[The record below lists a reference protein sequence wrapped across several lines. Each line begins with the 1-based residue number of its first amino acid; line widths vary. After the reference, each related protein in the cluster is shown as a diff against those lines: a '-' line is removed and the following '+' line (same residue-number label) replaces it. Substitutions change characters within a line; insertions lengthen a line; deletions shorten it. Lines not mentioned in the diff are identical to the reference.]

1 MAEGDDVNKNYD
13 PTASDVLIT
22 TSKTASEQ
30 GERAPRWMTGRLVL
44 HNGEHEWQQNCWAM
58 GCTPIEQ
65 ASASVG
71 PMERRHPKLEA
82 LDAAAQDVFDNEGE
96 IADRLIDQYSKAYNA
111 LADDLDAQARQIA
124 AYRAKLQSIADNR
137 CCDGCLEAGRVARA
151 ALEEPQ
157 GEAQ

>member
-1 MAEGDDVNKNYD
+1 M
-13 PTASDVLIT
+13 T

-30 GERAPRWMTGRLVL
+30 ASAPRRMIGWSTSDPE
-44 HNGEHEWQQNCWAM
+44 HEKDFYHHGEHDENEWCKGH
-58 GCTPIEQ
+58 GCTPIER

>member
-1 MAEGDDVNKNYD
+1 M
-13 PTASDVLIT
+13 T

-30 GERAPRWMTGRLVL
+30 
-44 HNGEHEWQQNCWAM
+44 
-58 GCTPIEQ
+58 

-71 PMERRHPKLEA
+71 PVERRHPKLEA

-124 AYRAKLQSIADNR
+124 ALRGLLADTWCRGCNNR
-137 CCDGCLEAGRVARA
+137 IGFTGDYSGEQRRYVDAYGNRLDWRTCHSCKAARV

>member
-1 MAEGDDVNKNYD
+1 MNKNYD

-22 TSKTASEQ
+22 TSKTAS
-30 GERAPRWMTGRLVL
+30 
-44 HNGEHEWQQNCWAM
+44 
-58 GCTPIEQ
+58 EQ

-96 IADRLIDQYSKAYNA
+96 ITDRLIDQYSKAYNA

-124 AYRAKLQSIADNR
+124 ALRAA
-137 CCDGCLEAGRVARA
+137 LEQDARHIHTLDHHTTRQRITFEECPSAFCSERRA